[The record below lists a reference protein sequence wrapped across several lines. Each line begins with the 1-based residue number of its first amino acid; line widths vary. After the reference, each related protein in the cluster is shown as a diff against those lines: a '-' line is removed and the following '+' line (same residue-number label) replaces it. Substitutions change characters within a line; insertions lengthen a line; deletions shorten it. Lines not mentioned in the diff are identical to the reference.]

1 MRRIRAH
8 QQAKQRGLRLFQLLV
23 PSLLLTSSYA
33 LSGCG
38 EDASSAEVA
47 GATQNQGQGQ
57 QKQSGSQGQASYP
70 EVKSMVLDILHSKE
84 GMSTLQD
91 TMSSPEF
98 KRATAI
104 TDGDIQAAV
113 EKTLQQGQNKHFLA
127 EQMKDTQFAAAIV
140 KAAEPQM
147 MDIERQLMRDPSYQK
162 DLLTL
167 MKSPEFQQ
175 SQLEL
180 LKSPEY
186 RKEVMK
192 IMTEALQEPTFR
204 LLFTDSMKE
213 AVKAAGG
220 GQQDK
225 MGKEQASKGQ
235 EKGKDKEQGGGDK
248 EKDDSGGDS
257 GGDSED
263 SGGGS

>member
-1 MRRIRAH
+1 MRSIRAH
-8 QQAKQRGLRLFQLLV
+8 HQGDRRKFHRLFQLLV
-23 PSLLLTSSYA
+23 PSLLLASCYT

-38 EDASSAEVA
+38 EDSAGADVA
-47 GATQNQGQGQ
+47 GASQNQGQ
-57 QKQSGSQGQASYP
+57 QKQQSGSPTSYP

-84 GMSTLQD
+84 GMATLQD

-104 TDGDIQAAV
+104 TNGDIQAAV

-127 EQMKDTQFAAAIV
+127 DQMKDTQFAAAVV

-147 MDIERQLMRDPSYQK
+147 MDIQRQLMRDPTYQK

-225 MGKEQASKGQ
+225 MDKQQQS
-235 EKGKDKEQGGGDK
+235 KDKSKDK
-248 EKDDSGGDS
+248 DSGGEKEEGGEDSDS
-257 GGDSED
+257 GED